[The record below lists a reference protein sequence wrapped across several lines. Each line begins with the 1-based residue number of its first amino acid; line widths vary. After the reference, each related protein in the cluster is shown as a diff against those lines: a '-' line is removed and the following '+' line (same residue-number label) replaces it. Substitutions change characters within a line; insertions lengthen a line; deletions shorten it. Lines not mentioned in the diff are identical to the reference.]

1 MGQNERMHKID
12 FMKILPHQRD
22 NYYQKR
28 AEARQNL
35 AKKIDFMELG
45 PTFADKERRYN
56 LARKVDV
63 LDFGTFLGKSEAM
76 QAIDF
81 LEILPKP
88 QKV

>member
-1 MGQNERMHKID
+1 M
-12 FMKILPHQRD
+12 
-22 NYYQKR
+22 
-28 AEARQNL
+28 

-76 QAIDF
+76 
-81 LEILPKP
+81 
-88 QKV
+88 